1 MEAHARAPL
10 SPIGRRR
17 VVDRVVC
24 EGWSVAAAA
33 AAAGVCA
40 GARRPGRAEAAARGA
55 YGRSCGGG
63 GGGGCSPRSC
73 GGGGGRSAAGG
84 SPGQTSRTRHGAWS
98 TTKRAWRPRLLGP
111 SRSSSPSRASTSRSA
126 PTHAATT
133 SRSTRPWRTSVA
145 RLAAEAVARVGQE
158 RAGGVVGDLVPAR
171 AARCRRTAPEQPG
184 PPARG
189 HLLELARRDREQR
202 DVGVGGRERGG
213 GLDARLPPRLGYPHD
228 DSHQTTR
235 RANHSASVEASRI
248 GGTVSAPR
256 RTNSPMSVSWSC
268 AWSTRRQ
275 SSVASEP
282 T

>member
-1 MEAHARAPL
+1 MAAVLAALVRRRRREVRGRRLARPHEQDAA
-10 SPIGRRR
+10 RR
-17 VVDRVVC
+17 VVDD
-24 EGWSVAAAA
+24 E
-33 AAAGVCA
+33 
-40 GARRPGRAEAAARGA
+40 PGMAAEALGPEPLVVAVAREHEQVGAHARGDDLPLDA
-55 YGRSCGGG
+55 PVAHLGR
-63 GGGGCSPRSC
+63 
-73 GGGGGRSAAGG
+73 
-84 SPGQTSRTRHGAWS
+84 
-98 TTKRAWRPRLLGP
+98 
-111 SRSSSPSRASTSRSA
+111 
-126 PTHAATT
+126 
-133 SRSTRPWRTSVA
+133 
-145 RLAAEAVARVGQE
+145 RLAPEAVARVGQE
-158 RAGGVVGDLVPAR
+158 RAGGGVGDLVPAR
-171 AARCRRTAPEQPG
+171 AARRRRPAPEQPG

-228 DSHQTTR
+228 DPHQTTR

-256 RTNSPMSVSWSC
+256 RTNSPMSVSWSW